1 MKKSSIVITIIILFV
16 IIIITSYYEY
26 QSYSELT
33 NEFVNNVVE
42 LISNNYPDI
51 DTSEIIKIINDDSSY
66 SSDSN
71 ILTTYGFTDS
81 DLSVLTSIEN
91 NFYEQLLLK
100 IVLILILIVIFILGI
115 NLYNHKRKKEL
126 NNLIK
131 YLQELNRG
139 NYNLQIDLN
148 SEGDLSILK
157 NEIYT
162 TTIMLKEQAEKE
174 IIDKKNLKDSLT
186 NISHQLKTPLTSI
199 SLLVDNLSDKN
210 IPEQLKQE
218 FLNDIKNQIESIKYL
233 VIVLLKLSR
242 FDANVVTFKKE
253 NINVQKLFFNIC
265 KYIDALRE
273 LKNIN
278 IHITGSTNVS
288 FIGDYNWEFEAL
300 SNILKN
306 SIEYTPDNK
315 NIYINFKET
324 NVYTEIIIQDEGK
337 GMNKEEQKRIFE
349 RFFKGKNSD
358 SNNFGIGLSLAKEI
372 INKDNGTI
380 KVDSTLNIGTTFKIR
395 YYK

>member
-1 MKKSSIVITIIILFV
+1 M
-16 IIIITSYYEY
+16 
-26 QSYSELT
+26 
-33 NEFVNNVVE
+33 
-42 LISNNYPDI
+42 
-51 DTSEIIKIINDDSSY
+51 
-66 SSDSN
+66 
-71 ILTTYGFTDS
+71 
-81 DLSVLTSIEN
+81 
-91 NFYEQLLLK
+91 
-100 IVLILILIVIFILGI
+100 
-115 NLYNHKRKKEL
+115 
-126 NNLIK
+126 
-131 YLQELNRG
+131 
-139 NYNLQIDLN
+139 
-148 SEGDLSILK
+148 
-157 NEIYT
+157 
-162 TTIMLKEQAEKE
+162 
-174 IIDKKNLKDSLT
+174 
-186 NISHQLKTPLTSI
+186 
-199 SLLVDNLSDKN
+199 VDNLSDKN

-218 FLNDIKNQIESIKYL
+218 FLNDIKSQIESIKYL

-242 FDANVVTFKKE
+242 FDANVVIFKKE

-288 FIGDYNWEFEAL
+288 FFGDYNWEFEAL

-324 NVYTEIIIQDEGK
+324 NVYTEIIIQDEGN